1 MAFTMVLTI
10 KKRGGPVQIFQNESI
25 QLVIP
30 LHPSDSVDLHWI
42 SVRSR
47 QYAIIGLS
55 QYASCPKNG
64 PRFFAD
70 RLGSIEKCWPIPSLV
85 GGLEHCF
92 FHILGIIIP
101 TDELIFRRGRSTT
114 NQPSTVAQM
123 PKISG
128 RESKDFSRNVD
139 DGQDYQIGDA
149 DASWWDGLV
158 FTGESSP
165 ETIDVP
171 MKYGV

>member
-1 MAFTMVLTI
+1 
-10 KKRGGPVQIFQNESI
+10 
-25 QLVIP
+25 
-30 LHPSDSVDLHWI
+30 
-42 SVRSR
+42 
-47 QYAIIGLS
+47 
-55 QYASCPKNG
+55 
-64 PRFFAD
+64 
-70 RLGSIEKCWPIPSLV
+70 
-85 GGLEHCF
+85 
-92 FHILGIIIP
+92 
-101 TDELIFRRGRSTT
+101 
-114 NQPSTVAQM
+114 M